1 VREDTTARPKAMENK
16 YHDKLITRKRE
27 GKPLGR

>member
-1 VREDTTARPKAMENK
+1 VREDTTARPKVMENIII
-16 YHDKLITRKRE
+16 ITRERE